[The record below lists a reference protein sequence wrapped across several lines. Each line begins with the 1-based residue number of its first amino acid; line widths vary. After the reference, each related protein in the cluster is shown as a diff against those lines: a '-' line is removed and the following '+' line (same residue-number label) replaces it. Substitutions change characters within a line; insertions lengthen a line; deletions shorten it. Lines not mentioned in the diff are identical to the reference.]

1 MCKAATCSIFAEVV
15 TICPVSQTHLPSPSA
30 SWSACHLFKQPHSC
44 PKLYGRESVA
54 VLALGRLTLRYWLAQ
69 GWHPL
74 NWALYDRV
82 HCRCA
87 CCVFCCSKS
96 ALGAI
101 GGSAAIYTLPQ
112 LQWLSSP
119 STFPFRKNRRQ
130 GDFEATQSFTRNCN
144 SVLFLLFS
152 FASCQLCRYL
162 WKQPLNYAGVSPL
175 KSCSLVKSTNI
186 FIFAFFSLDSLGT
199 KKKIPHRLKFWL
211 DGRIIPLAQLAGS
224 NRVALTTTQTQ
235 SLFCKGL

>member
-1 MCKAATCSIFAEVV
+1 MVDFEIGGV
-15 TICPVSQTHLPSPSA
+15 
-30 SWSACHLFKQPHSC
+30 
-44 PKLYGRESVA
+44 
-54 VLALGRLTLRYWLAQ
+54 AQ

-96 ALGAI
+96 ALAAI

-119 STFPFRKNRRQ
+119 SAFPFRKNRRR
-130 GDFEATQSFTRNCN
+130 GDFEATQSFTQNCN
-144 SVLFLLFS
+144 SVLFLFVYS
-152 FASCQLCRYL
+152 FHHCFASCQLCRHL
-162 WKQPLNYAGVSPL
+162 RKQPLNYAGVSPL

-186 FIFAFFSLDSLGT
+186 FTFTLFFFIIFSWD
-199 KKKIPHRLKFWL
+199 
-211 DGRIIPLAQLAGS
+211 
-224 NRVALTTTQTQ
+224 
-235 SLFCKGL
+235 